1 MQFIKELWRRLHWL
15 AGRSRFDSELADEI
29 QFHIESRAEELE
41 KSGVPRADAIARAR
55 REFGSRLKAAEDT
68 SGAWQVQWLEDLFSD
83 LRYAARALRRNP
95 GFALTA
101 IFCLALGIGANT
113 TIFNITTSFL
123 FSEPSCR
130 DSASLVSIREGGN
143 SDSSIF
149 DYNFLRAAHIFEGMA
164 GINVEREVNWRDGDN
179 TRRFY
184 AGLITDDF
192 FATLGIPLLLGHG
205 ISPGDTNTAVLSYRT
220 WHGIFAGNPDIVG
233 QKLILEGQ
241 VYVIAGVLPANHR
254 SVAGFGISP
263 EIYLPVTGD
272 DDRVQ
277 FYARLPKGMNLPI
290 ARERLRSV
298 FAQLDQIQPRFKDA
312 WKRANQVRMTGVTG
326 FEVLNQMI
334 PGAVTAFFAMLL
346 AVVGLVLLIACT
358 NVASLL
364 LARASS
370 RSHELAIRLSLGASR
385 RRIVRHLLAESL
397 LISLL
402 GAICGLAINLL
413 CDELIKNL
421 TLPVPA
427 PIQLVVLPDWRLLW
441 YSFCIVLASALLC
454 GLLPALRAVRRDVN
468 HALKQEEHQTGRRW
482 DVRGILVAGQLAVSI
497 VLLATGFLF
506 VHNLLRATALNPGFD
521 IHHTIWAYVRLV
533 PDKYKDP
540 LQAKQ
545 MSLINTALEQIRA
558 LPGVEAAA
566 ITRGVP
572 LNSNCV
578 IGASLR
584 TDISPTLVH
593 AEYQCNNVGPDYFRT
608 FAIPILRGREFS
620 AGDRKDSQPVAV
632 VNETFARTLFG
643 NINPVGHTI
652 ATEFTN
658 DKPKMIVGVVK
669 DSKYFTLS
677 EKQRLAAY
685 EPYLAFDEPI
695 NLHFAI
701 RTTGPPSAYVKPITD
716 LLGRLDSSA
725 AIETKP
731 MSAALGLALL
741 PSQAGAVML
750 GSIGVLGLVLAA
762 IGLYGVLLYSVS
774 RRIREIGLRMALGAT
789 AADVLRVIFR
799 QSLILVGSG
808 VAAGLVLALF
818 AMQPLAL
825 FLVPGLSTLDST
837 AFLAVIGVLAAV
849 ALLAALGPAA
859 RALRVD
865 PMVALRY
872 E

>member
-1 MQFIKELWRRLHWL
+1 MQFLKELWRRLRWL
-15 AGRSRFDSELADEI
+15 TSRSRFDSELADEI
-29 QFHIESRAEELE
+29 QFHMESRAEELE
-41 KSGVPRADAIARAR
+41 QSGVPRADAIARAR

-130 DSASLVSIREGGN
+130 DSASLVSIWEGGN
-143 SDSSIF
+143 SASSLA
-149 DYNFLRAAHIFEGMA
+149 DYEFVRDARIFEGMA

-184 AGLITDDF
+184 AGVVTDDF
-192 FATLGIPLLLGHG
+192 FSTLQIPFLLGRGIAHG
-205 ISPGDTNTAVLSYRT
+205 ETNTTVLSYRV
-220 WHGIFAGNPDIVG
+220 WRSVFAADPAILGR
-233 QKLILEGQ
+233 KLILEGQ
-241 VYVIAGVLPANHR
+241 VFVVAGVLPANHR
-254 SVAGFGISP
+254 SIAGFGISP
-263 EIYLPVTGD
+263 EVYLPVSHSED
-272 DDRVQ
+272 YVQ
-277 FYARLPKGMNLPI
+277 FYARLPKGMNLSI

-298 FAQLDQIQPRFKDA
+298 FAQLDLIRPKDG
-312 WKRANQVRMTGVTG
+312 WKRANQVRLTGVTG
-326 FEVLNQMI
+326 FDVLNQMI

-346 AVVGLVLLIACT
+346 IVVGLVLLIACT

-397 LISLL
+397 LISVV
-402 GAICGLAINLL
+402 GAVVGLAINLA
-413 CDELIKNL
+413 CADLIRNL

-427 PIQLVVLPDWRLLW
+427 PIQLIVLPDWRLLW
-441 YSFCIVLASALLC
+441 YSFGIVLASALLC

-468 HALKQEEHQTGRRW
+468 QALKQEEHQTGRRW
-482 DVRGILVAGQLAVSI
+482 DMRGVLVAGQLAVSI

-506 VHNLLRATALNPGFD
+506 VHNLMRATALNPGFD
-521 IHHTIWAYVRLV
+521 VNHTIWAYVRLV
-533 PDKYKDP
+533 PDKYDDP

-593 AEYQCNNVGPDYFRT
+593 AEYQCNNVGPDYFRSY
-608 FAIPILRGREFS
+608 AIPILRGREFS
-620 AGDRKDSQPVAV
+620 NSDGRSSQRVAV
-632 VNETFARTLFG
+632 VNETFAHTVFG
-643 NINPVGHTI
+643 NTDPVGHTI
-652 ATEFTN
+652 ATDFPN
-658 DKPKMIVGVVK
+658 DKPKLIVGVVK

-677 EKQRLAAY
+677 EKQRLAVY
-685 EPYLAFDEPI
+685 EPYFAFDEPI

-701 RTTGPPSAYVKPITD
+701 RTTGSPAVYVKPITD
-716 LLGRLDSSA
+716 LLGGLDSSA

-741 PSQAGAVML
+741 PSQTGAVML
-750 GSIGVLGLVLAA
+750 GSMGVLGVVLAA

>member
-1 MQFIKELWRRLHWL
+1 MQFLKELWRRLCWL
-15 AGRSRFDSELADEI
+15 ARRSRFDSELAGEI

-41 KSGVPRADAIARAR
+41 QTGVPRADATALAR

-95 GFALTA
+95 AFALTA
-101 IFCLALGIGANT
+101 ISCLALGIGANT

-130 DSASLVSIREGGN
+130 DSASLVSIWEGGN
-143 SDSSIF
+143 SASPLA
-149 DYNFLRAAHIFEGMA
+149 DYKFLRDAHIFEGTA
-164 GINVEREVNWRDGDN
+164 GINVEREVNWRDGDR

-184 AGLITDDF
+184 AGVVTDDF
-192 FATLGIPLLLGHG
+192 FRTLGVPFLLGRG
-205 ISPGDTNTAVLSYRT
+205 IAPGETNAAVLSYRV
-220 WHGIFAGNPDIVG
+220 WRGVFAGNPAIVG

-263 EIYLPVTGD
+263 EVYIPVTHD

-277 FYARLPKGMNLPI
+277 FYARLQKGTNIPI

-298 FAQLDQIQPRFKDA
+298 FSQIDRIRPRDG
-312 WKRANQVRMTGVTG
+312 WKRADNPRIAGVTG
-326 FEVLNQMI
+326 FEILNQMM
-334 PGAVTAFFAMLL
+334 PGAITAFFVMLL
-346 AVVGLVLLIACT
+346 IVVGLVLLIACT

-397 LISLL
+397 LISVL
-402 GAICGLAINLL
+402 GAVAGLAINLA
-413 CDELIKNL
+413 CAELIKNL

-427 PIQLVVLPDWRLLW
+427 PIQLIVLPDWRLLC
-441 YSFCIVLASALLC
+441 YSFCIVLVSALIC
-454 GLLPALRAVRRDVN
+454 GLLPALRAVQRDVN
-468 HALKQEEHQTGRRW
+468 HALKQEEHQTGRRL
-482 DVRGILVAGQLAVSI
+482 DLRGVLVAGQLAVSI

-506 VHNLLRATALNPGFD
+506 VHNLLRATSMNPGFD
-521 IHHTIWAYVRLV
+521 VNHTIWAYMRLV
-533 PDKYKDP
+533 PDKYNDP
-540 LQAKQ
+540 DQARQ
-545 MSLINTALEQIRA
+545 ISVVNSALGQLRA

-566 ITRGVP
+566 ITQRVP
-572 LNSNCV
+572 LNDNCV
-578 IGASLR
+578 TGTGIK
-584 TDISPTLVH
+584 TDISPTVVRV
-593 AEYQCNNVGPDYFRT
+593 EYECNSVGPEYFRT
-608 FAIPILRGREFS
+608 FVIPVLRGREFS
-620 AGDRKDSQPVAV
+620 TTDQRQSQPVAI
-632 VNETFARTLFG
+632 VNETFARKVFG
-643 NINPVGHTI
+643 NTNPVGHSFRTD
-652 ATEFTN
+652 FT
-658 DKPKMIVGVVK
+658 DAKPKLIVAVVK
-669 DSKYFTLS
+669 DSKYFLFS
-677 EKQRLAAY
+677 EKQRLAVY
-685 EPYLAFDEPI
+685 EPYFASDEPV
-695 NLHFAI
+695 NLHFVI
-701 RTTGPPSAYVKPITD
+701 RVAGSPAPYVKPITD

-725 AIETKP
+725 AIETTP

-741 PSQAGAVML
+741 PSQAAALML
-750 GSIGVLGLVLAA
+750 GSMGILGLVLAA

-789 AADVLRVIFR
+789 PGDVLRVIFR
-799 QSLILVGSG
+799 QSLILMGSG
-808 VAAGLVLALF
+808 MLAGLILAFF

-825 FLVPGLSTLDST
+825 FLVPDLSTLDPS
-837 AFLAVIGVLAAV
+837 AFLGVIGVLAAV
-849 ALLAALGPAA
+849 ALLATLGPAA